1 MEINIQTVKFL
12 KMLEEL
18 AELTNDE
25 FTEFESL
32 TQEQIEWECG
42 IIYDKNNTNENGSYK
57 VVLDL
62 LITEEHHDIISYFD
76 SYCDCDEYTVG
87 VMEDEDGMYIQV
99 DIGEESIIVEKGV
112 WYFA

>member
-1 MEINIQTVKFL
+1 MKINVQTVKFL

-18 AELTNDE
+18 TELTNDE
-25 FTEFESL
+25 FTDFENL
-32 TQEQIEWECG
+32 TQDQIEWECG
-42 IIYDKNNTNENGSYK
+42 IIYDKKNKNENGSYK

-62 LITEEHHDIISYFD
+62 LIAEDHHDIISYFD
-76 SYCDCDEYTVG
+76 TYCDCGGYTVG

-99 DIGEESIIVEKGV
+99 DIEEESIIIEKGV